1 MYSLVKPALF
11 RLDPETAHNV
21 TFSIIQ
27 ALGPMARFGA
37 SLTYGKPDARLETEL
52 AGMPLPGPIGL
63 AAGLD
68 KNGVLPRF
76 WPTLGFGFVE
86 LGTVTALPQSGN
98 PKPRLFR
105 FPEHQALVNRMGFNN
120 WGSESL
126 ARRLATLREGDTDG
140 LVPIGV
146 NIGKSKVTELEKAVG
161 DYATSAERVAGH
173 CDYVVV
179 NVSSPNTPGLRKL
192 QDPEFLKDILAAVN
206 QKLSVPVFVK
216 LSPDLTSEA
225 LREAVGVAESV
236 KVAGIIATNTTIE
249 HGPVA
254 GVGAGGMSGALLG
267 QRSLDVIGKLA
278 EMTELPIVGVG
289 GIGTVEGVLA
299 ALAAGAQVVQLY
311 SALIFGGPGL
321 ISELNRG
328 IVAEMDRR
336 GISNINELR
345 AALREQ
351 RSK

>member
-21 TFSIIQ
+21 TFSVLQ
-27 ALGPMARFGA
+27 ALGPMARLGA
-37 SLTYGKPDARLETEL
+37 SLTFGSPDKRLSTEL
-52 AGMPLPGPIGL
+52 AGMALPGPIGL

-76 WPTLGFGFVE
+76 WPALGFGFVE
-86 LGTVTALPQSGN
+86 LGAVTALPQPGN

-126 ARRLATLREGDTDG
+126 ARRLENLGRGGSDG
-140 LVPIGV
+140 LVPLGV
-146 NIGKSKVTELEKAVG
+146 NIGKSKVTELDKAVS

-192 QDPEFLKDILAAVN
+192 QDPEFLKDILVAVKA
-206 QKLSVPVFVK
+206 KLSVPVFVK
-216 LSPDLTSEA
+216 LSPDLTHEA
-225 LREAVGVAESV
+225 LREAVTVAESAS
-236 KVAGIIATNTTIE
+236 VAGIIATNTTIE
-249 HGPVA
+249 HGPVE

-267 QRSLDVIGKLA
+267 QRSLHVIGQLA

-299 ALAAGAQVVQLY
+299 ALAAGAQVVQIY

-321 ISELNRG
+321 ISSLNKG
-328 IVAEMDRR
+328 LVAEMDRR
-336 GISNINELR
+336 GVADLQELR
-345 AALREQ
+345 ASLREQ
-351 RSK
+351 KS